1 MGTTI
6 LTSGRVTWT
15 DIVQPTQGDIQ
26 EVSACYPQIHPLNL
40 QDFLT
45 EQEMPKLDHQD
56 DYLFLVVQFPVWE
69 SPDQIPQPTELDI
82 FIARGNLVTSHH
94 QPVPALDRLFDQAKE
109 DERALSEIMGHGASP
124 LLYQLLDELVDDC
137 FPLVQQLDHSLR
149 EIESRLFRSEA
160 RQMLQEIALLRRSVI
175 ALRHILYPQ
184 LDVVKALERG
194 SWPFIHEELDL
205 YWSDISDHLAQ
216 LCDHLDEHG
225 EVLAGLS
232 DTVDTLASHKIDEV
246 VRLLTVVTVLT
257 LPLTLLATIFG
268 MNVLMPY
275 AAHPL
280 LFYTVLTIGIVLT
293 LALMWYLNKRKWL

>member
-1 MGTTI
+1 MATNI
-6 LTSGRVTWT
+6 LTSGRVTWI
-15 DIVQPTQGDIQ
+15 DLHQPVETDIQ
-26 EVSACYPQIHPLNL
+26 EVSARYPQIHPLNL

-69 SPDQIPQPTELDI
+69 SRDQIPQPAELDI
-82 FIARGNLVTSHH
+82 FIARGTLVTGHH
-94 QPVPALDRLFDQAKE
+94 HAVPALDRLFNLARDEQA
-109 DERALSEIMGHGASP
+109 RPEILGHGASP
-124 LLYQLLDELVDDC
+124 LLYRLLDELVDDC
-137 FPLVQQLDHSLR
+137 FPLVHQLEHSLR
-149 EIESRLFRSEA
+149 EVESRLFRSEA

-184 LDVVKALERG
+184 LDVVKSLERG

-205 YWSDISDHLAQ
+205 YWSDISDHLSQ
-216 LCDHLDEHG
+216 LCDRIDEHG

-268 MNVLMPY
+268 MNVLLPY
-275 AAHPL
+275 ATHPL
-280 LFYTVLTIGIVLT
+280 VFYTILTIGILLT
-293 LALMWYLNKRKWL
+293 LALILYLNKRKWL